1 MAKRTNKKMKRLLKL
16 TAGWFFIIL
25 GILGLF
31 LPFLQGILFLL
42 IGLFILSQELPWAAR
57 LLEKLKTRFPKVT
70 KLMHDAEE
78 YVRKFLHT
86 LMTNPRALKNHLWMS
101 AAAIVVIVL
110 FIYGMVKLWGYIQRE
125 ILWLV

>member
-1 MAKRTNKKMKRLLKL
+1 MKRLLKL
-16 TAGWFFIIL
+16 SAGWFFIIL

-42 IGLFILSQELPWAAR
+42 IGLFILAQELPWAAR
-57 LLEKLKTRFPKVT
+57 LLEKLKTKFPKVT
-70 KLMHDAEE
+70 KLMSDAED

-101 AAAIVVIVL
+101 AGALVVIVL
-110 FIYGMVKLWGYIQRE
+110 FFYGVIKLWGYIKAE
-125 ILWLV
+125 FL

>member
-1 MAKRTNKKMKRLLKL
+1 VAKRTNKKMKRLLKL

-31 LPFLQGILFLL
+31 LPFLQGILFLI

-57 LLEKLKTRFPKVT
+57 LLEKLKQRFPKIT
-70 KLMHDAEE
+70 HQMHQAEE
-78 YVRKFLHT
+78 YVKKFLHT

-101 AAAIVVIVL
+101 AGALVVIVL
-110 FIYGMVKLWGYIQRE
+110 FFYGVLKLWTYVKTE
-125 ILWLV
+125 IL

>member
-1 MAKRTNKKMKRLLKL
+1 MKRLLKL
-16 TAGWFFIIL
+16 TAGWLFIVL

-31 LPFLQGILFLL
+31 LPILQGMLFLL

-70 KLMHDAEE
+70 KLMTDADD

-101 AAAIVVIVL
+101 AGALVVIVL
-110 FIYGMVKLWGYIQRE
+110 FFYAVAKLWTYVKTE
-125 ILWLV
+125 ILWISLPHLG

>member
-1 MAKRTNKKMKRLLKL
+1 MKRLLKL

-31 LPFLQGILFLL
+31 LPFLQGILFLV

-57 LLEKLKTRFPKVT
+57 LLEKLKQRFPKIT
-70 KLMHDAEE
+70 QQMHAAEE
-78 YVRKFLHT
+78 YVKRFLHT

-101 AAAIVVIVL
+101 AAGLIVL
-110 FIYGMVKLWGYIQRE
+110 ILFSYFVLKLIGYVRQE
-125 ILWLV
+125 IF